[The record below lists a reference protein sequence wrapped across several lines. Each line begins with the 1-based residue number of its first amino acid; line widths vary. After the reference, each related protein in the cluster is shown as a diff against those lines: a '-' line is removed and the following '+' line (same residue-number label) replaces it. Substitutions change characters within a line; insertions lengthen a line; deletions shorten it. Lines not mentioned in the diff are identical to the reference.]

1 MTSTKKPEK
10 RQLGILREI
19 TLLLVAVFVAFGLI
33 AYFVIR
39 ASENRLI
46 DKSVEKLKQT
56 EAENISSS
64 YRYLMDLLAPQLEEE
79 GIRAGSLQDIM
90 RSVLNREISGIQDFV
105 SEELSRMVDSGL
117 LGLSLNIFIFEDF
130 PGLDEP
136 FVFASSD
143 PSLVSR
149 WEVPEYLRQAIR
161 TGRPYLWMEGGI
173 PELGLE
179 GEHLIVVVQRDL
191 PRYGLR
197 TGFAGIKDMRGK
209 VAAINDFYRQEQRS
223 TDLILLLLVLLGI
236 AVISIITFIV
246 LAYLIRIRITEP
258 IEELSRAAEKVME
271 GDLDVHITV
280 RAGEEFEQLKAA
292 FKSMVEEWGRLMARS
307 LEGGED
313 RPGPG
318 GGTPPSP

>member
-130 PGLDEP
+130 PGLDEH

-143 PSLVSR
+143 TSLVSR
-149 WEVPEYLRQAIR
+149 WEVPESLRQAIR
-161 TGRPYLWMEGGI
+161 TGLPYLWMEGGI
-173 PELGLE
+173 PELVLE
-179 GEHLIVVVQRDL
+179 WEHLIVVVQRDL

-209 VAAINDFYRQEQRS
+209 VAAVG
-223 TDLILLLLVLLGI
+223 TTPTHVLWL
-236 AVISIITFIV
+236 
-246 LAYLIRIRITEP
+246 
-258 IEELSRAAEKVME
+258 
-271 GDLDVHITV
+271 
-280 RAGEEFEQLKAA
+280 GEEVCSPKNTVFDKP
-292 FKSMVEEWGRLMARS
+292 S
-307 LEGGED
+307 LTSRIFVLEF
-313 RPGPG
+313 R
-318 GGTPPSP
+318 

>member
-1 MTSTKKPEK
+1 MIPPALMRRK
-10 RQLGILREI
+10 QIGILWEI
-19 TLLLVAVFVAFGLI
+19 TLLVTAVFIIYGLS
-33 AYFVIR
+33 AYFVFR

-64 YRYLMDLLAPQLEEE
+64 YRYLMELYLPQFTQAGAEADLREVVESLAT
-79 GIRAGSLQDIM
+79 
-90 RSVLNREISGIQDFV
+90 REPAGIQLQL
-105 SEELSRMVDSGL
+105 SEELRKMIDSGL

-143 PSLVSR
+143 PSMVWD
-149 WEVPEYLRQAIR
+149 WEVPDYI
-161 TGRPYLWMEGGI
+161 TGSIDEGGGYVWMEGGI

-179 GEHLIVVVQRDL
+179 GERLIVVAPLSL
-191 PRYGLR
+191 PAYGL
-197 TGFAGIKDMRGK
+197 TAGLAGVKDMRGK
-209 VAAINDFYRQEQRS
+209 VAAINDFYHQEQRS

-292 FKSMVEEWGRLMARS
+292 FKSMVEEWGRLLARS
-307 LEGGED
+307 LETGD
-313 RPGPG
+313 D
-318 GGTPPSP
+318 